1 MKLQFKRIL
10 TFITQTVFW
19 LPLSLLI
26 NAFAAGPIW
35 MLLDGESD
43 PGNVIFIFLPLGWA
57 IAFGLNK
64 FRQWL
69 KGRQTDE
76 YYDVAYDEVKYTYGG
91 SSYDTI
97 YINEEHN
104 NVVRTES
111 SNTLWGW
118 VGIILSFV
126 AFPLQLVAW
135 FASFLSLF
143 FPFIYVTTRQL
154 PSDKRF
160 AWYNIILHTLFDF
173 VFIKPPYHPDHK
185 PSAKGLLWIF
195 IFLSVPVV
203 DTLVFL
209 SAGELINWVLSLFN
223 IRGLVFLQAEWFSII
238 GLIGGAFLLLSILIL
253 AIKYTG
259 LLVMSYSKREAKKY
273 LRSIGRWSVVFSL
286 LLLLLM
292 LAWG

>member
-19 LPLSLLI
+19 VPLSLLI
-26 NAFAAGPIW
+26 NAFAVGPIW
-35 MLLDGESD
+35 MLFDGNSD

-104 NVVRTES
+104 YGVRTES
-111 SNTLWGW
+111 SNTFWGW

-143 FPFIYVTTRQL
+143 FPFIYVTARQL
-154 PSDKRF
+154 PEDKSF

-173 VFIKPPYHPDHK
+173 VFIKPPYHPDHR
-185 PSAKGLLWIF
+185 PSAKGFLWIF
-195 IFLSVPVV
+195 AFISVPVV
-203 DTLVFL
+203 DFFAFALLGSGIESLLEMFGITSIPFL
-209 SAGELINWVLSLFN
+209 RMDWLQIVLF
-223 IRGLVFLQAEWFSII
+223 F
-238 GLIGGAFLLLSILIL
+238 GAAFILLSILALI
-253 AIKYTG
+253 IKYTA
-259 LLVMSYSKREAKKY
+259 LLVMSYSKRDAKKY
-273 LRSIGRWSVVFSL
+273 MRSLGRWSVLFSVIFL
-286 LLLLLM
+286 ILILQ
-292 LAWG
+292 